1 MAIQPPEIDAF
12 PPPPQRGNKETF
24 ADLFDAVITWFSISV
39 SKVGQ
44 ACLSAYQ
51 NAVAAALSASSAE
64 AAAEAATFASGAA
77 QWVSGTTYTKG
88 KVVWSVANGRTYRR
102 LIAGAGTTDPAADR
116 VNWVILS
123 SEPDILAMATV
134 TAAVANIDFL
144 NVFSADYDKYTIEV
158 QGISLS
164 TAAQINVV
172 LAYGGT
178 PATDGSYYM
187 TSPGNQV
194 GAPNNAF
201 FIGSIHTAMK
211 GVLTIEI
218 KNVNGAG
225 PKGVSARG
233 MLPYDSV
240 YFVPIVVEGLQTKP
254 TSASGFRLFSP
265 QAASISAGTVRVF
278 GHRNS

>member
-64 AAAEAATFASGAA
+64 AAAEAATFASGAV

-123 SEPDILAMATV
+123 SEPDVLATATV
-134 TAAVANIDFL
+134 TTAVANIDFL
-144 NVFSADYDKYTIEV
+144 NVFTSDYDKYTIELQNLNTANGNGSIALRLAIGQSV
-158 QGISLS
+158 IASGTYPNGSPGAPSGTGSQINISSS
-164 TAAQINVV
+164 TA
-172 LAYGGT
+172 
-178 PATDGSYYM
+178 
-187 TSPGNQV
+187 
-194 GAPNNAF
+194 
-201 FIGSIHTAMK
+201 
-211 GVLTIEI
+211 
-218 KNVNGAG
+218 GAG
-225 PKGVSARG
+225 PFSIEIRNTNSSTGICGIGVRG
-233 MLPYDSV
+233 LGNDGVGNYS
-240 YFVPIVVEGLQTKP
+240 FVASEGGLTAAGVK
-254 TSASGFRLFSP
+254 TGFRIFTNGLFN
-265 QAASISAGTVRVF
+265 AGTVRVF

>member
-51 NAVAAALSASSAE
+51 NAIAAALSASSAE

-123 SEPDILAMATV
+123 SEPDVLATATV
-134 TAAVANIDFL
+134 TTAVANIDFL
-144 NVFSADYDKYTIEV
+144 NVFTADYDKYTIELQNLNTANGNGSIALRLAIGQSV
-158 QGISLS
+158 ISS
-164 TAAQINVV
+164 NAYPNGMPGSSNGTGPQINISSSV
-172 LAYGGT
+172 T
-178 PATDGSYYM
+178 
-187 TSPGNQV
+187 
-194 GAPNNAF
+194 
-201 FIGSIHTAMK
+201 
-211 GVLTIEI
+211 
-218 KNVNGAG
+218 GAG
-225 PKGVSARG
+225 PFSIEIRNTNSATGICGIGVRG
-233 MLPYDSV
+233 LASDGAGNYS
-240 YFVPIVVEGLQTKP
+240 FIVTEGALTATGVK
-254 TSASGFRLFSP
+254 TGFRILTNGLFN
-265 QAASISAGTVRVF
+265 AGTVRVF
-278 GHRNS
+278 GHRN